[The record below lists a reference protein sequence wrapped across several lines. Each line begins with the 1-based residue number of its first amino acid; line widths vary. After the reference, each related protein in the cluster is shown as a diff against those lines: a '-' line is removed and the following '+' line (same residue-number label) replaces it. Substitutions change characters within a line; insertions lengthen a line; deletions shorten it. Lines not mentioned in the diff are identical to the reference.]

1 MKRIQYHRYGGPE
14 ELRLEDAE
22 RPSPAKGEVLVR
34 VVAASANPMDWG
46 FRRGDAKLF
55 TGSRFPRGLG
65 HDFAGVVE
73 AVGAGVDA
81 FSAGDEVLG
90 ATDPR
95 QAGAFAEA
103 IVVKQKHVFR
113 KPPGLPFEQAAALT
127 ITGMTAHTALI
138 GKAKLRHGQS
148 VFVAGCLGG
157 VGRAGVQIALGRGA
171 RVAGSC
177 SAAGRQEALAL
188 GVEEAVDYRTFD
200 AAAFSARFDVVFDAA
215 GALSPGQCDVMLK
228 RGGVA
233 LHVTK
238 PLSNMVRFL
247 FSRRHHAII
256 ARQDPQAMA
265 ELIAAAVAGRLCA
278 AIGRKVLLADAIP
291 ALVQLEVHHQPK
303 GKLLIEPGGGDS

>member
-1 MKRIQYHRYGGPE
+1 MKRIQYHRYGGPG
-14 ELRLEDAE
+14 ELRLEDVE

-46 FRRGDAKLF
+46 LRKGEAKLF

-73 AVGAGVDA
+73 AVGDGVDA
-81 FSAGDEVLG
+81 FRVGDEVLG

-95 QAGAFAEA
+95 QAGAFAELLS
-103 IVVKQKHVFR
+103 VKQEHVFR
-113 KPPGLPFEQAAALT
+113 KPPALSFEQAAALT
-127 ITGMTAHTALI
+127 ITGMTAYTALI
-138 GKAKLRHGQS
+138 GRAKLQAGQS
-148 VFVAGCLGG
+148 VFVSGCLGG

-177 SAAGRQEALAL
+177 SAEGREAALAL
-188 GVEEAVDYRTFD
+188 GMEEAVDYRTFD
-200 AAAFSARFDVVFDAA
+200 AAAFRARFDVVFDAA

-256 ARQDPQAMA
+256 ARADPKAMA
-265 ELIAAAVAGRLCA
+265 ELIAAAAAGRLRA
-278 AIGRKVLLADAIP
+278 AIGRTVPLADAIP
-291 ALVQLEVHHQPK
+291 ALVELEVNHQPK
-303 GKLLIEPGGGDS
+303 GKLIITPAGGGS